1 MFILFAPGQVPDRVL
16 QAEIGIKIAQGAI
29 TAEDFPEAV
38 QLFAQM
44 AHHEPLIRRE
54 AMQQFGRPNWCC
66 QLNVGSVAYGVWCA
80 EDGCY
85 ASHGA
90 PHMPSLVVSMEPEQA
105 LQILAGE
112 SVQPAPMY
120 TGPRRDFLAL
130 RQVFA
135 RFLDQFLPV
144 QNERTAKPAPESQ
157 LAFGVLGTDDSLRYF
172 ERSDE
177 LLSFAPPFDTLE
189 ALLQSSVDA
198 VLASPTPDHTLA
210 EIALRS
216 AQAGKHVLCAGQ
228 VPSDDWQRLTL
239 CCEQHEVMP
248 TQHGVMFMAAD
259 LPRFLPAHNYMRKI
273 VRAGLIGEVRTMRV
287 LTSGSVPFAALSFIL
302 GCECEDV
309 TAASSEQGSS
319 VIARYTNGTLVNI
332 TVLPAAEFSMEIY
345 GSLGMIL
352 ENHAWEKPVR
362 FYSSDPRMAEDLETW
377 VEPYIQHTCPDW
389 QTAAA
394 WEAAASF
401 ARRILDEKKPDFT
414 HEQTAHAIAC
424 AEAVQVSAEENRAV
438 TISEMV
444 PGYQTARRIQF
455 LPPEFWQGYELQFHY
470 ESAHYYDTELVDC
483 PDGFGV
489 AFTKKEFDEPITKT
503 FTDDLYQPCWEG
515 AQAFGILEDGVL
527 VACIELC
534 LHVRTNRLRVTQMWT
549 AQTHRRQ
556 GFGRA
561 LMNLA
566 KERAQEQGCRA
577 LILETQSCNETAIAF
592 YQAQGLTLFG
602 FDRCDYS
609 NQDIENREVRLE
621 LGLFF

>member
-1 MFILFAPGQVPDRVL
+1 MFILFAPGQAPDRVL
-16 QAEIGIKIAQGAI
+16 QAEIGIKIAQGLL
-29 TAEDFPEAV
+29 TTEDFPEVV

-44 AHHEPLIRRE
+44 AHHEPLLRRE

-66 QLNVGSVAYGVWCA
+66 QINAGGEVYGIWCA

-85 ASHGA
+85 ACHGA
-90 PHMPSLVVSMEPEQA
+90 PHMPSLVVLMEPEQA
-105 LQILAGE
+105 LQLLAGE
-112 SVQPAPMY
+112 AVPPVPLY
-120 TGPRRDFLAL
+120 TGPRRDLIAL

-135 RFLDQFLPV
+135 RFLDQFLSV
-144 QNERTAKPAPESQ
+144 KITKPAPQSQ
-157 LAFGVLGTDDSLRYF
+157 LTFGILGSDDSLRFF

-177 LLSFAPPFDTLE
+177 LLSFAPPFDSIESLTE
-189 ALLQSSVDA
+189 SGVDA
-198 VLASPTPDHTLA
+198 VLLSPTPAHTLA
-210 EIALRS
+210 ELALRC

-228 VPSDDWQRLTL
+228 VSSDDWQKLTL
-239 CCEQHEVMP
+239 QCE
-248 TQHGVMFMAAD
+248 QHGVMLMAAD

-287 LTSGSVPFAALSFIL
+287 LTSGTVPFAALAFIL
-302 GCECEDV
+302 GCACEDI
-309 TAASSEQGSS
+309 TAAVSEQGSS
-319 VIARYTNGTLVNI
+319 IIARYQNGTLVNI
-332 TVLPAAEFSMEIY
+332 TVLPAAEFAMEIY

-394 WEAAASF
+394 REVTTSF
-401 ARRILDEKKPDFT
+401 ARCIIEKKALDFT
-414 HEQTAHAIAC
+414 HEQAAHAIAC
-424 AEAVQVSAEENRAV
+424 AEAVQISAEENRAV
-438 TISEMV
+438 AISEMV
-444 PGYQTARRIQF
+444 PGYQIARRIQH
-455 LPPEFWQGYELQFHY
+455 LPPEFWQGYELQFEY

-489 AFTKKEFDEPITKT
+489 AFTKKEFETPITKI
-503 FTDDLYQPCWEG
+503 FTDSLYQPHWEG
-515 AQAFGILEDGVL
+515 AQAFGILENGVL
-527 VACIELC
+527 VACIELWKQN
-534 LHVRTNRLRVTQMWT
+534 HSNRLRVTQLWT
-549 AQTHRRQ
+549 ARTHRRQ

-566 KERAQEQGCRA
+566 KEKAQELGCRA

-592 YQAQGLTLFG
+592 YQAQGMTLFG
-602 FDRCDYS
+602 FDRSDYS

-621 LGLFF
+621 LGLYF